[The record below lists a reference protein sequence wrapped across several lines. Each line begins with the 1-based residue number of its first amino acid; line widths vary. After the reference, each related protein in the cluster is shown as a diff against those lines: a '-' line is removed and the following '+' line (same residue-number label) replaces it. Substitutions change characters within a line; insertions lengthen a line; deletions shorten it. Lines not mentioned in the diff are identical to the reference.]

1 MSLKIKENILSK
13 AVFAYTTEYLNQL
26 KNTPDFKTSIDFEK
40 KMKKLF
46 EKGIK
51 KKKRSITLKTIIII
65 AAIVSIMTSIIC
77 VDAVRKGIIEFFTET
92 FGTYDTV
99 RHETVEENNYIEAT
113 EAITIYEDI
122 IKDKY
127 SLKIPDNYELI
138 DETVMTESSFALYMS
153 NNEQLIF
160 EQFTNKYYKENINKE
175 NIKRK
180 EKTVNGETYYIS
192 YIKKSN
198 ETKVI
203 WEKYGYVF
211 SICCGLDENEIIKLS
226 ESLKKE
232 N

>member
-92 FGTYDTV
+92 FDTYGTV
-99 RHETVEENNYIEAT
+99 RHETVEENNYIEVT

-175 NIKRK
+175 NVKRK

-192 YIKKSN
+192 YIEKSN

-203 WEKYGYVF
+203 WEKHGYVF
-211 SICCGLDENEIIKLS
+211 SICCALDENEIIKLS

>member
-92 FGTYDTV
+92 FDTYGTV

-113 EAITIYEDI
+113 EAITIYEDT

-153 NNEQLIF
+153 NTEQLIF

-175 NIKRK
+175 NVKRK

-192 YIKKSN
+192 YIEKSN

-203 WEKYGYVF
+203 WEKHGYVF
-211 SICCGLDENEIIKLS
+211 SICCALDENEIIKLS